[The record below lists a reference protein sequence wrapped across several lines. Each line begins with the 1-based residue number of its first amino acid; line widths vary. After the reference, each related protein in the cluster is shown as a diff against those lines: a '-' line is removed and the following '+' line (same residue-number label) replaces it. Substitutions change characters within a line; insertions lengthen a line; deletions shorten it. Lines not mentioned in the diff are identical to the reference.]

1 MARAPQSRTRPTR
14 AGPSESAAIDR
25 LRQLSVILP
34 AMAQETAVAR
44 RDAARLR
51 VENAQLLNRVSRL
64 ERSPLDKDGVREA
77 LAAASSE
84 RPPEWRAN

>member
-1 MARAPQSRTRPTR
+1 MPRAPQSRTSLTR
-14 AGPSESAAIDR
+14 TGPSESAAIDR

-34 AMAQETAVAR
+34 AMAQETAAAR

-64 ERSPLDKDGVREA
+64 ERSPRDAEDEDA
-77 LAAASSE
+77 
-84 RPPEWRAN
+84 

>member
-1 MARAPQSRTRPTR
+1 MPRAPQPRTSLDR

-34 AMAQETAVAR
+34 AMAQETAAAR

-64 ERSPLDKDGVREA
+64 ERSPRH
-77 LAAASSE
+77 
-84 RPPEWRAN
+84 PEDEDT